1 MCMLFIIIALIIF
14 IGLVI
19 WTIALYNKFVTL
31 GERVTNARA
40 QITTQIES
48 RLDAVKTLIDA
59 TKSYAKYEVDTL
71 DTIVKN
77 RISMGS
83 NSPVDKMEKDDTQ
96 FEEVVSKLIAISEN
110 HTTLKS

>member
-31 GERVTNARA
+31 GERVTDARVKIA
-40 QITTQIES
+40 IKIES
-48 RLDAVKTLIDA
+48 RRDAMKKLIDA
-59 TKSYAKYEVDTL
+59 TKRYTKYEVDTI
-71 DTIVKN
+71 DSIVKK

-96 FEEVVSKLIAISEN
+96 FEEVVSKLIAIS
-110 HTTLKS
+110 